1 MFRWLR
7 RIISF
12 IVIAHIIYLLAL
24 KFIFPP
30 ITLTQLQVWTNQKEW
45 NRKYVSYQDMSPHIK
60 WAVIASEDQKFASH
74 NGFDIPVIKK
84 LWKEKNNNK
93 KLRGGSTISQQTAK
107 NVFLWQK
114 RSWIRKGLEVYFTI
128 LIEWVWGKER
138 ILEIYLNSIEM
149 GPGVFGIE
157 AASQKYFNKSAKN
170 LNAQEAAQIAAV
182 LPNPKVYK
190 AAPPSPY
197 IQKRSTWI
205 LSQVKQHKSNP
216 DLEKLI
222 D

>member
-1 MFRWLR
+1 MLKWLR

-30 ITLTQLQVWTNQKEW
+30 ITITQIHSWTKQNEW
-45 NRKYVSYQDMSPHIK
+45 NRNYVSYQNISPHIK
-60 WAVIASEDQKFASH
+60 WAVIAAEDQKFAMH
-74 NGFDIPVIKK
+74 KGFDIPVIKE
-84 LWKEKNNNK
+84 LWKGKEKNK

-114 RSWIRKGLEVYFTI
+114 RSWFRKGLEAYFTL

-149 GPGVFGIE
+149 GPGIFGIE
-157 AASQKYFNKSAKN
+157 AASQKYFNKPAKD
-170 LNAQEAAQIAAV
+170 LNAQEAAQIAAI

-190 AAPPSPY
+190 VVPPSPY
-197 IQKRSTWI
+197 VQKRSTWI
-205 LSQVKQHKSNP
+205 LRQITQLKGNP
-216 DLEKLI
+216 ELEKI
-222 D
+222 IH